1 MPLTVP
7 ATMST
12 GGATMGFPIPRLCSG
27 QSFSGMV
34 QGLCGTAGIGYSRL
48 LRPPDRPEVQAPAQE
63 TGQEAGLAAAV
74 PVVLGVRGT
83 AAPEAEEPLVDA
95 HQAVGVPADLEVRLG
110 AAGAAAPLEGVEA
123 EALLEEAGVEDS
135 AEGVPVDLEAVP
147 EAEALGADA
156 DGCIIALEGFFFP
169 GLFFLD
175 IPFHSFA

>member
-1 MPLTVP
+1 
-7 ATMST
+7 
-12 GGATMGFPIPRLCSG
+12 MGFPIPRLCSG

-123 EALLEEAGVEDS
+123 EALLEEAGAEDS